1 MEVSYEEDLAN
12 CFVLG
17 RRCDVGN
24 KVVLSVRFK
33 GNVGKVLS
41 SEITLSVCRS
51 SPGGEKAPGK
61 KRGRSQ

>member
-41 SEITLSVCRS
+41 SEITLSVCRQS
-51 SPGGEKAPGK
+51 
-61 KRGRSQ
+61 RL